1 MSRKHN
7 KDQSD
12 LVNTLFITLYLRA
25 IESKRPNALVK
36 DEWAEEIVRQLDQDF
51 LEKTLALTEESG
63 RIVMILKSRD
73 FDQLTQAL
81 SLIHI

>member
-12 LVNTLFITLYLRA
+12 LVMQLYHTHLRA

-51 LEKTLALTEESG
+51 LEKTLGLTKNPDES
-63 RIVMILKSRD
+63 
-73 FDQLTQAL
+73 
-81 SLIHI
+81 